1 MSIKKPKHTILV
13 VDDESLIVELI
24 VECLLGSDYQVI
36 TASNGV
42 DAIAQYHKYEPD
54 LIISDIV
61 MPEMDGISM
70 VKKLQESFPDI
81 KVLLMTGYPGLAR
94 EALGNQMNE
103 LGVVCLME
111 KPLNV
116 IELIST
122 VHVLLL
128 DKTMME
134 FAAPPRN
141 ASVAEMRLAG

>member
-1 MSIKKPKHTILV
+1 MSIKQPKHTILV

-24 VECLLGSDYQVI
+24 VECLLGSDYEVI
-36 TASNGV
+36 TANNGV

-61 MPEMDGISM
+61 MPELDGISM
-70 VKKLQESFPDI
+70 VKKLQMSFPDI
-81 KVLLMTGYPGLAR
+81 KVLLMTGYPELAR
-94 EALGNQMNE
+94 EALGNQTNE
-103 LGVVCLME
+103 LGVVCLVE
-111 KPLNV
+111 KPLNI

-134 FAAPPRN
+134 FAAPAKN
-141 ASVAEMRLAG
+141 LCSTEVSFAG